1 MTNDHIEHDLEQSV
15 HRTRIRLKETMAAL
29 REEMNDIDEP
39 QLKAM
44 LETSAEVIGGL
55 LKAFHEYE
63 AKDER
68 SWHTLP
74 LRLFRKRAKASNG
87 HSPVKER

>member
-1 MTNDHIEHDLEQSV
+1 MTSDHLEHDLEQSV

-29 REEMNDIDEP
+29 REEMNGIQEP
-39 QLKAM
+39 QLTAM

-55 LKAFHEYE
+55 LKAFQDYE

-68 SWHTLP
+68 AWRILP
-74 LRLFRKRAKASNG
+74 RLFRKRAKASNG
-87 HSPVKER
+87 HSPAKER